1 MLSKISCKTGGFIVS
16 YTAEER
22 ETCIH
27 CSDETK
33 TWDIY
38 TRQAT
43 VITKLK
49 RAGIEPYK
57 ISEDG
62 SCWYKDIPFNRIS
75 FRSESKG
82 RNLTDEQRQ
91 AAAERLKKA
100 REKKGE

>member
-1 MLSKISCKTGGFIVS
+1 MSFS
-16 YTAEER
+16 AEER

-27 CSDETK
+27 CDDSK
-33 TWDIY
+33 KLWSIY

-57 ISEDG
+57 ILDDG
-62 SCWYKDIPFNRIS
+62 SCWYKDIPFERIS

-82 RNLTDEQRQ
+82 RTMTEEQRQ
-91 AAAERLKKA
+91 AVAERLKKA
-100 REKKGE
+100 RKAKGGE